1 MNHSSESSGKA
12 DGNSSCTTIRGAL
25 VHSGAYSW
33 GEHWSGDHGE
43 RNGSYSCTSQLS
55 SELTEI
61 VQLFTINS
69 KVLRASED

>member
-33 GEHWSGDHGE
+33 GEH
-43 RNGSYSCTSQLS
+43 
-55 SELTEI
+55 
-61 VQLFTINS
+61 
-69 KVLRASED
+69 